1 MNSELIAM
9 VFTGKEDLDNT
20 RQILDRSQGGELFR
34 LIDVII
40 VYRDKLGESTLQL
53 RRKESDRLNNSR
65 DRLAGDFAEALFG
78 NSRAEDHR
86 QLTDAGVDLFFLQE
100 VTQALKPNS
109 SAYLIYVSG
118 ESLIDA
124 GRLIEILEGLPGDLY
139 YTTFRPEVEEALL
152 KNGF

>member
-1 MNSELIAM
+1 MNSELIVM
-9 VFTGKEDLDNT
+9 VFTGKEDFDDPW
-20 RQILDRSQGGELFR
+20 QILERSQGGKLFR
-34 LIDVII
+34 LIDVIL

-53 RRKESDRLNNSR
+53 RRKESDRLNNRRAS
-65 DRLAGDFAEALFG
+65 LAAAFAEAIFG
-78 NSRAEDHR
+78 NSSAEGRR
-86 QLTDAGVDLFFLQE
+86 QLTDTGVDSFFLQE
-100 VTQALKPNS
+100 VTQAFKPDS

-124 GRLIEILEGLPGDLY
+124 GRLIEILEGLQGDLY

>member
-1 MNSELIAM
+1 M
-9 VFTGKEDLDNT
+9 VCSGKEDFDDSW
-20 RQILDRSQGGELFR
+20 QILERSQGGKLFR
-34 LIDVII
+34 LIDVIL
-40 VYRDKLGESTLQL
+40 VHRDKLGECTFQL
-53 RRKESDRLNNSR
+53 RRKESDRFNNSR

-78 NSRAEDHR
+78 NSRAEGHR
-86 QLTDAGVDLFFLQE
+86 QLTDAGIDSFFLQE
-100 VTQALKPNS
+100 VTQALKPDS

-152 KNGF
+152 KNGL